1 MSVTQT
7 VFDQILE
14 ERPEATKEEL
24 RAAFMTIAM
33 SDPETLEWIVREMF
47 EVTWALSKVAEKYRK
62 PS

>member
-7 VFDQILE
+7 LYDQILE

-24 RAAFMTIAM
+24 RATFITIAM
-33 SDPETLEWIVREMF
+33 GDPETLEWIVREMF
-47 EVTWALSKVAEKYRK
+47 EVTWALSKVTERYRK